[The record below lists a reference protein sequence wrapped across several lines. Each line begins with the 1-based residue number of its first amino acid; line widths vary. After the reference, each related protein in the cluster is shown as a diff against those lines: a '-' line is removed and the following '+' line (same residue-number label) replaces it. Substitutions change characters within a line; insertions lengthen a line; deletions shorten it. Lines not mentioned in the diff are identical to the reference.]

1 MPKHL
6 AVDFEERQ
14 AAESGKGPKH
24 ARASAEETAAVLARL
39 APAMHEHVYVR
50 EEHDEATD
58 TWTRYCECG
67 YSESY
72 EQM

>member
-1 MPKHL
+1 MTTR
-6 AVDFEERQ
+6 ATRT
-14 AAESGKGPKH
+14 AAESGKGPKR